1 MDKSNR
7 SGPSRSGSLMAAS
20 RAGSMSGAE
29 FNALSFEDRLE
40 AVRWAEAGLKYRLLL
55 KAADTSDLVAALPAQ
70 DLFLMIKELGREEVT
85 EVLALTTGEQ
95 LTAFVDLDCW
105 NQDQFDGRE
114 ALLWLGLA
122 MTEGEERVLQV
133 ARSLDFELLVL
144 VCKKHVHVL
153 RGLEAYLDD
162 EQPRPRT
169 GYYELAFKQQDFARL
184 VGALLEC
191 LCRLD
196 ESFYVHLLEAVRS
209 EQDVT
214 LEETVFQQRRARLQ
228 DLGFADPAEAR
239 GVYAFLNPADFDP
252 ARFRR
257 AGGPAVQ
264 EVAPCLALTAVRPQ
278 GVLAR
283 VLAQGID
290 DSTAWDLTCL
300 VNRVLA
306 AEQADIGQRDQLR
319 AVLKRVYGLLN
330 LALEGLCGEDVERAA
345 ELFAATYLQPLF
357 RYGLSRTL
365 LLQRRARALR
375 RSAVGPYLEE
385 PWAALVAALERALPN
400 YSPALEE
407 GDGVAERPIADGTEL
422 ARCDQALTVLEA
434 VRRLFEEHWQ
444 FALPVPEDL
453 DLAGCLPAA
462 AAEMGLSHFFLTA
475 LANRL
480 LGGEFAPRP
489 LSPAALAALHRQV
502 CDQGRLSVA
511 VKEAVLAEIATL
523 ESAAGPFAAWCLARW
538 QQDLCSL
545 APEHLDP
552 RFVSGLLLRPA

>member
-7 SGPSRSGSLMAAS
+7 SGPSRSGSLMVAS
-20 RAGSMSGAE
+20 RAGSMTGAE

-55 KAADTSDLVAALPAQ
+55 KAADTGDLVAALPAQ

-85 EVLALTTGEQ
+85 EVLGLVTGEQ

-105 NQDQFDGRE
+105 QQDQFDGRE

-133 ARSLDFELLVL
+133 ARSLDFEYLVL

-162 EQPRPRT
+162 ETPRPRT
-169 GYYELAFKQQDFARL
+169 GYYELAFKHQDCARL

-228 DLGFADPAEAR
+228 DLGFADPAEAL
-239 GVYAFLNPADFDP
+239 GVYAFLDPAAFDP

-257 AGGPAVQ
+257 VGSVAAQ
-264 EVAPCLALTAVRPQ
+264 EAAPCLALSAARPRAL
-278 GVLAR
+278 LAR
-283 VLAQGID
+283 VLAQGLD
-290 DSTAWDLTCL
+290 DSTAWDLSCL

-306 AEQADIGQRDQLR
+306 AERAEIGQRDQLR
-319 AVLKRVYGLLN
+319 GVLERVYGLLN
-330 LALEGLCGEDVERAA
+330 LALEGLCGDHGEGAA
-345 ELFAATYLQPLF
+345 ELFASTYLQALF

-375 RSAVGPYLEE
+375 SSTIGPYLEG
-385 PWAALVAALERALPN
+385 PWAALVVALERPLPN

-407 GDGVAERPIADGTEL
+407 GGVEEERPFGDSAEL
-422 ARCDQALTVLEA
+422 VRCEQALTSLEG
-434 VRRLFEEHWQ
+434 VRRLYEEHWH
-444 FALPVPEDL
+444 FTLPAPEEL
-453 DLAGCLPAA
+453 DLAGCLPATT
-462 AAEMGLSHFFLTA
+462 AEIGLSHFFLTA

-489 LSPAALAALHRQV
+489 LPPAALPALHRQV
-502 CDQGRLSVA
+502 CNDGMLSDA
-511 VKEAVLAEIATL
+511 MAEAVQNEVAAL
-523 ESAAGPFAAWCLARW
+523 ESATRPFVSWCLTHWR
-538 QQDLCSL
+538 QDLCPL
-545 APEHLDP
+545 ALEHLDP
-552 RFVSGLLLRPA
+552 RFISGLLLRSA